1 MSCKGPPDRVILP
14 LPKEVR
20 LADEG
25 VLCLPRET
33 RSSIH
38 TTERL

>member
-1 MSCKGPPDRVILP
+1 LQRALEHAILHS
-14 LPKEVR
+14 PKELR

-38 TTERL
+38 TTGRL